1 MYEYV
6 IRPKWL
12 VNKTNLVNSLN
23 LAERPFYFESAFS
36 PFDHD
41 QIDSQKLSQPS
52 LLSGNHHHHLKY
64 MK

>member
-41 QIDSQKLSQPS
+41 QIDSQNFPNQVLS
-52 LLSGNHHHHLKY
+52 LVIIIIIII
-64 MK
+64 